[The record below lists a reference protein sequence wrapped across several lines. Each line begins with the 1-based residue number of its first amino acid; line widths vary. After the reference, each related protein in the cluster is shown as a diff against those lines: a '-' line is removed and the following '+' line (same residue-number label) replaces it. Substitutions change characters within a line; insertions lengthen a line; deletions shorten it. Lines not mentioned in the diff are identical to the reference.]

1 MPADDLVL
9 ITGASGGLGVAL
21 TEYLLANGWR
31 NLVCQYRT
39 RPDRIGEV
47 LSRSGLEPSERL
59 VQADLTD
66 EGQIASLHERIR
78 GSCGPLFGLVTLA
91 GASSNSMSW
100 KLSRQ
105 EFQKTIDA
113 NLLSTFLA
121 CREFVPEMREQQ
133 HGRII
138 NVSSVV
144 AYTGVAGAAHYAAA
158 KAGVI
163 GFSKSLALEL
173 APKNVVVSALALG
186 YFAYGLI
193 DSVPEEQQQQIKS
206 RIPTRRFGVR
216 DEIGGLIAYLL
227 SDAGSYAG
235 GQIFHLNGG
244 LYS

>member
-1 MPADDLVL
+1 MPADGLVL

-21 TEYLLANGWR
+21 VEYLLETGWR

-39 RPDRIGEV
+39 RPDRIAGV
-47 LSRSGLEPSERL
+47 LAQAGLEPCDRL
-59 VQADLTD
+59 LQADLTD
-66 EGQIASLHERIR
+66 EAQLASLHELIR
-78 GSCGPLFGLVTLA
+78 RRFGPLFGLVTLA
-91 GASSNSMSW
+91 GASSNGMSW

-105 EFQKTIDA
+105 EFQKAIDA

-121 CREFVPEMREQQ
+121 CREFIPEMREQQ
-133 HGRII
+133 RGRII

-193 DSVPEEQQQQIKS
+193 ASVPEEQQQQIKS
-206 RIPTRRFGVR
+206 RIPAHRFGVR
-216 DEIGGLIAYLL
+216 DEMGGMVAYLL
-227 SDAGSYAG
+227 SDAGAYAG
-235 GQIFHLNGG
+235 GQVFHLNGG